1 MPRLLSFAVLL
12 ATWWIGSLLAGDAKL
27 PPPPTVLT
35 AMIAE
40 ARSGDLFF
48 HLGVTLAR
56 VALAFTLAMSLG
68 AAIGYL
74 MGRVRLADRLGDPW
88 LILLLNLPALV
99 VIVLAYIWAGLT
111 EVAAIAAIAINKLPT
126 AVVTLREGARALD
139 AALDEMAT
147 RVCAAALEEVPAR
160 HFAATVALYRSRRAI
175 RAFPGLEDRPCCGI
189 TRTSERGWFRDRR
202 GVPAVRHSAI
212 ACLFTEF
219 RGGRARSLKPCWCSH
234 LRPGYPGGV
243 PVRLE
248 VDIASKTFRNAAGE
262 QHDVIA
268 GVSFALDAGEVGV
281 LVGPSGC
288 GKSTMLRILAGLD
301 PDFQGRISRPAGAR
315 IGFVFQE
322 PRLLPWRSVEENVR
336 LVAPQA
342 DEAKLSALFEILELN
357 AHRNHFPGELS
368 LGLARRVALARAFAV
383 EPAFLIL
390 DEPLAS
396 LDAALAAR
404 MRDQIAM
411 LMDNRS
417 MITLLVTHD
426 VDDAV
431 RLGDRLF
438 LLSPRPARILAELPI
453 RTPRG
458 ARGEAE
464 IAAIK
469 LDVMRR
475 INGDPS
481 ARESA

>member
-1 MPRLLSFAVLL
+1 M
-12 ATWWIGSLLAGDAKL
+12 
-27 PPPPTVLT
+27 
-35 AMIAE
+35 
-40 ARSGDLFF
+40 
-48 HLGVTLAR
+48 
-56 VALAFTLAMSLG
+56 
-68 AAIGYL
+68 
-74 MGRVRLADRLGDPW
+74 
-88 LILLLNLPALV
+88 
-99 VIVLAYIWAGLT
+99 
-111 EVAAIAAIAINKLPT
+111 
-126 AVVTLREGARALD
+126 
-139 AALDEMAT
+139 
-147 RVCAAALEEVPAR
+147 
-160 HFAATVALYRSRRAI
+160 
-175 RAFPGLEDRPCCGI
+175 
-189 TRTSERGWFRDRR
+189 
-202 GVPAVRHSAI
+202 
-212 ACLFTEF
+212 
-219 RGGRARSLKPCWCSH
+219 
-234 LRPGYPGGV
+234 
-243 PVRLE
+243 RLE

-288 GKSTMLRILAGLD
+288 GKSTMLRILSGLD
-301 PDFQGRISRPAGAR
+301 PDFQGRISRPADAR

-322 PRLLPWRSVEENVR
+322 PRLLPWRSV
-336 LVAPQA
+336 
-342 DEAKLSALFEILELN
+342 DEAKLSALFEILELD

-438 LLSPRPARILAELPI
+438 LLSPRPARLLAELPI

-475 INGDPS
+475 INGEPS